1 MMLPH
6 IFIFKPSFNESILI
20 IINKKRGNKLMNKFL
35 TIAAVASIFLIGCN
49 SGSVTLPP
57 ENVQMRMD
65 FMGFLREM
73 NGRQQPQRQY
83 IQEIV
88 ANAEGLTENEG
99 DKEKLIS
106 LAKELEKAKG
116 EDVSRLCV
124 EMGQLM
130 PLGDGYENYYPKM
143 KNAGGDVGIENQQ

>member
-1 MMLPH
+1 
-6 IFIFKPSFNESILI
+6 
-20 IINKKRGNKLMNKFL
+20 MNKFL

-49 SGSVTLPP
+49 SGSVTPPP

-106 LAKELEKAKG
+106 LAKEIQKAKG

-143 KNAGGDVGIENQQ
+143 KKCWWRCWHRESTITLAFRPWLFKAMHL

>member
-1 MMLPH
+1 
-6 IFIFKPSFNESILI
+6 
-20 IINKKRGNKLMNKFL
+20 MNKFL

-88 ANAEGLTENEG
+88 ANAEGLTE
-99 DKEKLIS
+99 K
-106 LAKELEKAKG
+106 
-116 EDVSRLCV
+116 
-124 EMGQLM
+124 
-130 PLGDGYENYYPKM
+130 
-143 KNAGGDVGIENQQ
+143 